1 MAAAVTAAQAGHRV
15 TVFEASRSLG
25 GRARAIHG
33 QRANGQAAILDNGQ
47 HILIGAYRECL
58 RLMHIV
64 GVDPEDALLRQPLAL
79 VFPDGTG
86 LALPDAPPPWDAL
99 AGIARARGWTLS
111 ERAALLA
118 VAFRWRRTGFRCAA
132 HATVA
137 DLCAGLPER
146 LMREFIEP
154 LCVSALN
161 TPVHMAC
168 GTTFLRVLQDSLLGE
183 RGGSHLL
190 LPRWDMSALFPDP
203 AADWLRWY
211 GHTVHTKRRVQQ
223 IAPSSTTA
231 PHRWEVDGAPFDAVV
246 LACNST
252 EAARLV
258 APLDLPGASQWAST
272 AAALEFGAIAT
283 VYTTTSKAPTSP
295 SGPLLPRPML
305 ALRSSSTHPAQC
317 VFDRGQLGG
326 PCGILAFVVSA
337 FTGTRQTLEAQV
349 LAQAA
354 HDLHLH
360 DLQVMQTV
368 IEKRATFVCTPQLAR
383 PPMQIAAGL
392 WACGDYVAGPYPA
405 TLEGAVLHG
414 KAVAQQLI

>member
-1 MAAAVTAAQAGHRV
+1 MAAAVTLAQGGLRV

-25 GRARAIHG
+25 GRARAVHG
-33 QRANGQAAILDNGQ
+33 QRANGQAATLDNGQ

-58 RLMHIV
+58 HLMRVV
-64 GVDPEDALLRQPLAL
+64 GVDPKEALLRLPLAL
-79 VFPDGTG
+79 IFPDGTG
-86 LALPDAPPPWDAL
+86 LTLPDAPPPWDAL
-99 AGIARARGWTLS
+99 AGIARARGWSLK

-118 VAFRWRRTGFRCAA
+118 VAFRWRRAGFRCAA

-137 DLCAGLPER
+137 DLCTGLSER

-183 RGGSHLL
+183 SGSSHLL
-190 LPRWDMSALFPDP
+190 LPRWDMGALFPDP
-203 AADWLRWY
+203 AANWLRLH
-211 GHTVHTKRRVQQ
+211 GHTVYAGRRVQQ
-223 IAPSSTTA
+223 IVPRAA
-231 PHRWEVDGAPFDAVV
+231 RWELDGVPFDAVI
-246 LACNST
+246 LASSSA

-258 APLDLPGASQWAST
+258 APLGLPGASQWANT

-283 VYTTTSKAPTSP
+283 VYTKIPMP
-295 SGPLLPRPML
+295 PGKPLLPHPML
-305 ALRSSSTHPAQC
+305 ALRSSATHPGQY

-326 PCGILAFVVSA
+326 PWGILAFVVSA

-383 PPMQIAAGL
+383 PPMQIAPGL
-392 WACGDYVAGPYPA
+392 LACGDYVAGPYPA

-414 KAVAQQLI
+414 KAAAKLLV